1 MYWEGAIELGKFSAK
16 RNYSFNRKIHVD
28 GVISAQ
34 YARPACEMHYGLV
47 STRRHGS
54 GWVSVYNVL
63 WLLTRNVS
71 PAKIIRS
78 LENVGG
84 TVLGGLWG
92 TKLRDLIS
100 VLSEYGYSSQ
110 VYIPG
115 DGDKG
120 LFPVGA
126 TGILVYRTARWFG
139 ENRYVAFR
147 KLDHDSYEFFNP
159 ASRERSLE
167 AFLNRQQA
175 LRGARALIIR
185 KPVTVPDTE
194 ITMRLNAVRRTF

>member
-1 MYWEGAIELGKFSAK
+1 MGKFSAK
-16 RNYSFNRKIHVD
+16 KNYQYNRGIHVD

-34 YARPACEMHYGLV
+34 YARPVCDMHYGFAG
-47 STRRHGS
+47 TRRHGS

-71 PAKIIRS
+71 PAKVIRS
-78 LENVGG
+78 LENIGG
-84 TVLGGLWG
+84 PVLGGFWG

-110 VYIPG
+110 IYFPG
-115 DGDKG
+115 DSDRGI
-120 LFPVGA
+120 FPVGA
-126 TGILVYRTARWFG
+126 TGILVYRTTRWLG

-147 KLDHDSYEFFNP
+147 KLEENSFEFFNP

-167 AFLNRQQA
+167 AFLNRQKAQH
-175 LRGARALIIR
+175 GAKAIIIR
-185 KPVTVPDTE
+185 KPVSVPDTE
-194 ITMRLNAVRRTF
+194 IAMRLSAVRRTF